1 MQGEMYENYKAI
13 FIKRIFNFGDKLLI
27 AYINAGGEEADE
39 LLEFKGVAMHFL
51 DEDLMRK
58 ISEKAIAIYSET
70 SMEEKGYQIEESIDR
85 DLAEIQKT
93 NATVEEARSSMKSA
107 QPEELLRMVKHFRN
121 LSKGLDWQLLL
132 DISTKFIKLPFDEKN
147 ANYLRTAWEM
157 QVVALAHLRRL
168 DDAKKQLEAYKVVK
182 ELNDPDPKNTLS
194 PIGICVPR
202 SARRR
207 NPLLRQI
214 KMCCPWP
221 STAPGRRY
229 TVTAINS
236 WMKLTREGRC

>member
-1 MQGEMYENYKAI
+1 
-13 FIKRIFNFGDKLLI
+13 
-27 AYINAGGEEADE
+27 
-39 LLEFKGVAMHFL
+39 
-51 DEDLMRK
+51 
-58 ISEKAIAIYSET
+58 
-70 SMEEKGYQIEESIDR
+70 MEEKGYQIEESIDR

-157 QVVALAHLRRL
+157 QVIALTHLRRL

-182 ELNDPDPKNTLS
+182 ELNDPDPKKNTVLHI
-194 PIGICVPR
+194 PLIQALPQHGLATVPR
-202 SARRR
+202 
-207 NPLLRQI
+207 I
-214 KMCCPWP
+214 K
-221 STAPGRRY
+221 
-229 TVTAINS
+229 
-236 WMKLTREGRC
+236 